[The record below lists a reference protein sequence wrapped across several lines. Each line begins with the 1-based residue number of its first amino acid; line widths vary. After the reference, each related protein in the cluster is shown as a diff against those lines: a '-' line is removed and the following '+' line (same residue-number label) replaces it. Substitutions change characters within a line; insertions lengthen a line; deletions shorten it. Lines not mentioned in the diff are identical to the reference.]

1 MPLLAPLTSNEY
13 TIKDSF
19 SFSEE
24 LLTFDSNLVMAS
36 FDIESLFT
44 NIPLKE
50 TIDLC
55 VDILFSNTTN
65 IDGITKEYFH
75 ELLSIC
81 MSESLVLFDGEFYKQ
96 IDGVAMSSPLGS
108 TLAKIFLCFHEYIW
122 LDNCPVE
129 FKPVICR
136 RFVDDTFCYLD
147 LKKIFNEK

>member
-1 MPLLAPLTSNEY
+1 MPLLAPVTSNEY

-24 LLTFDSNLVMAS
+24 LLTFDCNLVMAS

-50 TIDLC
+50 TIDIC
-55 VDILFSNTTN
+55 VDILFNNTAN
-65 IDGITKEYFH
+65 IDGITKDYFH
-75 ELLSIC
+75 ELLSIY

-96 IDGVAMSSPLGS
+96 IDGVAMGSLLGP
-108 TLAKIFLCFHEYIW
+108 TLANIFLYFHEQIW

-129 FKPVICR
+129 FKRVIYK
-136 RFVDDTFCYLD
+136 RFVDDTFLSFRS
-147 LKKIFNEK
+147 K